1 MSPLSSSIVSSK
13 GAAKGGD
20 LVAQATTKIHTK
32 AQVWHN
38 SFHTL
43 ATHVSSNEDLAHAN
57 AKRNAANEVTIET
70 HKDNCVRREATKH
83 LNKANGCSGI
93 ARNSFKHNHCHM
105 HKLQPKHKI
114 ATCMLLFPV
123 VVVKHCLPTGSA
135 HCSASSLV
143 LLLLQRQR

>member
-1 MSPLSSSIVSSK
+1 MPSK

-43 ATHVSSNEDLAHAN
+43 ATHVSSNEDLAHTN

-70 HKDNCVRREATKH
+70 HKDNCVRRAATKH
-83 LNKANGCSGI
+83 LDKANGCSGI
-93 ARNSFKHNHCHM
+93 ARNSFKHNHCHTCTNYSRNT
-105 HKLQPKHKI
+105 KLRLACCFFPS
-114 ATCMLLFPV
+114 LL
-123 VVVKHCLPTGSA
+123 
-135 HCSASSLV
+135 
-143 LLLLQRQR
+143 